1 MNKHLILPNDSTVL
15 LSFNKDAQWVV
26 SANGNVLQLTP
37 VADTGVPAGGYIKP
51 GHQTQTV
58 GRHIILDIT
67 EVGTCDTLIT
77 QLTRVRNHLEKN
89 GQEAKKA
96 HIEAL
101 ARQLA
106 EAQHEY
112 RMAYGV
118 PNQGPNHA
126 HNFDQ
131 VAGAYAEAPARDG
144 AVNGG
149 YPEDM
154 VKLARELNQALEQSK

>member
-1 MNKHLILPNDSTVL
+1 MNKHLILPNDATVL
-15 LSFNKDAQWVV
+15 LRFAPDAQWVA
-26 SANGNVLQLTP
+26 SANGNTLQLTP
-37 VADTGVPAGGYIKP
+37 VADTGVPAGDYIKP
-51 GHQTQTV
+51 DHQTQVV
-58 GRHIILDIT
+58 GRHVVFDIT

-77 QLTRVRNHLEKN
+77 QLTRVRQHLEKN

-118 PNQGPNHA
+118 PDQGPNHA
-126 HNFDQ
+126 VSVDALAKNLADTLITDQ
-131 VAGAYAEAPARDG
+131 V
-144 AVNGG
+144 VNGNF
-149 YPEDM
+149 PEDM
-154 VKLARELNQALEQSK
+154 VKLARELNQALGQNK